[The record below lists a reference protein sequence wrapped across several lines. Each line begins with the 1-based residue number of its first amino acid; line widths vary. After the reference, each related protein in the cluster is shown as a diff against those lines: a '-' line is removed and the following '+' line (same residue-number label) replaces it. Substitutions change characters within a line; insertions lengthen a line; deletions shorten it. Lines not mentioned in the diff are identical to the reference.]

1 MEKTVSMP
9 KAALFDFDGVVA
21 DTETQYSRFWE
32 EQGRTYHP
40 ELEDF
45 AARIKGTTLKQIF
58 DTYFDGME
66 QARQTIRQELTDFE
80 RNMPFDY
87 IPGLTRFVDG
97 LKARG
102 VRTAIVTSS
111 DRIKM
116 EAARKAMPEL
126 ERLFDRIL
134 TAEDFE
140 RSKPDPDCYVK
151 AARALDTPPERCLV
165 FEDSKAG
172 LQAGRAAGMTVVGL
186 ATTLPSDVVAPMADL
201 VAPDFR
207 QLDADVLLKRIV

>member
-1 MEKTVSMP
+1 MKKEMP
-9 KAALFDFDGVVA
+9 MPTAALFDFDGVVA

-40 ELEDF
+40 ELEGF
-45 AARIKGTTLKQIF
+45 AEHIKGTTLRQIF

-66 QARQTIRQELTDFE
+66 HARQTIRQKLTDFE
-80 RNMPFDY
+80 RSMPFDY
-87 IPGLTRFVDG
+87 IPGLTQFVER
-97 LKARG
+97 LRERG

-151 AARALDTPPERCLV
+151 AARALGAPTERCLV

-172 LQAGRAAGMTVVGL
+172 LQAGRAAGTTVVGL
-186 ATTLPSDVVAPMADL
+186 ATTLPPDVVAPMADL
-201 VAPDFR
+201 VAEDFR
-207 QLDADVLLKRIV
+207 QLDVDALLKRIV